1 MPLLVVIGYGPG
13 NGHAI
18 AERFGREGWTI
29 ALVGRHTER
38 LQDGVEQL
46 AAVGV
51 TARAFT
57 GDAGDPASLHATL
70 TSIRD
75 DLGPVTAVALTAY
88 RNVVVDDVLA
98 ADPGTVAHV
107 FDIGVTGLLTAVQ
120 TTLDDLRA
128 ADSAS
133 VLVVNGALGLQDD
146 TIDEYAVSF
155 GGDGVAL
162 ECSAKTK
169 LVGLLAARLRAED
182 IYVGEIVINGSVKGS
197 PYAGLTAIDP
207 ADIADRLWR
216 MAEERTEVH
225 VHIAEQRP

>member
-29 ALVGRHTER
+29 ALVGRHAER
-38 LQDGVEQL
+38 LHDGVEQL

-51 TARAFT
+51 TARPFT
-57 GDAGDPASLHATL
+57 GDAGDPVSLRATL
-70 TSIRD
+70 TSIRG

-128 ADSAS
+128 AGSAS

-169 LVGLLAARLRAED
+169 LVGLLAARLRTED

-197 PYAGLTAIDP
+197 PYAGPTAIDP

-225 VHIAEQRP
+225 VHIAEQRA

>member
-1 MPLLVVIGYGPG
+1 L
-13 NGHAI
+13 H
-18 AERFGREGWTI
+18 
-29 ALVGRHTER
+29 
-38 LQDGVEQL
+38 DGVEQL
-46 AAVGV
+46 AAVGIA
-51 TARAFT
+51 ARPFT
-57 GDAGDPASLHATL
+57 GDAGDPVSLRTTL
-70 TSIRD
+70 TSIRG

-98 ADPGTVAHV
+98 ADPGTVAQV

-128 ADSAS
+128 AGSAS

-169 LVGLLAARLRAED
+169 LVGLLAARLRTED

-197 PYAGLTAIDP
+197 PYAGPTAIDP

-216 MAEERTEVH
+216 MAEERTDVH
-225 VHIAEQRP
+225 VHIAEQRA

>member
-29 ALVGRHTER
+29 ALVGRHAER
-38 LQDGVEQL
+38 LHDGVEQL

-51 TARAFT
+51 TARPFT
-57 GDAGDPASLHATL
+57 GDAGDPVSLRATL
-70 TSIRD
+70 TSIRG

-98 ADPGTVAHV
+98 ADPGTVAQV

-120 TTLDDLRA
+120 TTLDDLRVA
-128 ADSAS
+128 GSAS

-169 LVGLLAARLRAED
+169 LVGLLAARLRTED

-197 PYAGLTAIDP
+197 PYAGPTAIDP

-225 VHIAEQRP
+225 VHIAEQRA

>member
-29 ALVGRHTER
+29 ALVGRHAER
-38 LQDGVEQL
+38 LHDGIEQL

-51 TARAFT
+51 TARPFT
-57 GDAGDPASLHATL
+57 GDAGDPVSLRATL
-70 TSIRD
+70 TSIRG

-128 ADSAS
+128 AGSAS

-169 LVGLLAARLRAED
+169 LVGLLAARLRTED

-197 PYAGLTAIDP
+197 PYAGPTAIDP

-225 VHIAEQRP
+225 VHIAEQRA

>member
-29 ALVGRHTER
+29 ALVGRHAER
-38 LQDGVEQL
+38 LHDGVEQL

-51 TARAFT
+51 TARPFT
-57 GDAGDPASLHATL
+57 GDAGDPVSLRATL
-70 TSIRD
+70 TSIRG

-98 ADPGTVAHV
+98 ADPGTVAQV

-120 TTLDDLRA
+120 TTLDDIRVA
-128 ADSAS
+128 GSAS

-169 LVGLLAARLRAED
+169 LVGLLAARLRTED

-197 PYAGLTAIDP
+197 PYAGPTAIDP

-225 VHIAEQRP
+225 VHIAEQRA

>member
-29 ALVGRHTER
+29 ALVGRHAER
-38 LQDGVEQL
+38 LHDGVEQL

-51 TARAFT
+51 TARPFT
-57 GDAGDPASLHATL
+57 GDAGDPVSLRATL
-70 TSIRD
+70 TSIRG
-75 DLGPVTAVALTAY
+75 DLGPVTTVALTAY
-88 RNVVVDDVLA
+88 RNVVVDNVLA
-98 ADPGTVAHV
+98 ADPGTVAQV

-128 ADSAS
+128 AGSAS

-169 LVGLLAARLRAED
+169 LVGLLAARLRTED

-197 PYAGLTAIDP
+197 PYAGPTAVDP

-225 VHIAEQRP
+225 VHIAEQRA

>member
-29 ALVGRHTER
+29 ALVGRHAER
-38 LQDGVEQL
+38 LHDGVEQL

-51 TARAFT
+51 TARPFT
-57 GDAGDPASLHATL
+57 GDAGEPVSLRATL
-70 TSIRD
+70 TSIRG
-75 DLGPVTAVALTAY
+75 DLGPVTTVALTAY

-98 ADPGTVAHV
+98 ADPGTVAQV

-128 ADSAS
+128 AGSAS

-169 LVGLLAARLRAED
+169 LVGLLAARLRTED

-197 PYAGLTAIDP
+197 PYAGPTAIDP

-225 VHIAEQRP
+225 VHIAEQRA

>member
-57 GDAGDPASLHATL
+57 GDAGDPASLCATL

-216 MAEERTEVH
+216 MAEERTEAH

>member
-29 ALVGRHTER
+29 ALVGRHAER
-38 LQDGVEQL
+38 LHDGVEQL

-51 TARAFT
+51 TARPFT
-57 GDAGDPASLHATL
+57 GDAGDPVSLRATL
-70 TSIRD
+70 TSIRG
-75 DLGPVTAVALTAY
+75 DLGPVTAFALTAY

-98 ADPGTVAHV
+98 ADPGTVAQV
-107 FDIGVTGLLTAVQ
+107 FDIAVTGLLTAVQ

-128 ADSAS
+128 AGSAS

-169 LVGLLAARLRAED
+169 LVGLLAARLRTED

-197 PYAGLTAIDP
+197 PYAGPTAIDP

-225 VHIAEQRP
+225 VHIAEQRA

>member
-1 MPLLVVIGYGPG
+1 L
-13 NGHAI
+13 H
-18 AERFGREGWTI
+18 
-29 ALVGRHTER
+29 
-38 LQDGVEQL
+38 DGVEQL

-51 TARAFT
+51 TARPFT
-57 GDAGDPASLHATL
+57 GDAGDPVSLRATL
-70 TSIRD
+70 TSIRG

-128 ADSAS
+128 AGSAS

-169 LVGLLAARLRAED
+169 LVGLLAARLRTED

-197 PYAGLTAIDP
+197 PYAGPTAIDP

-225 VHIAEQRP
+225 VHIAEQRA

>member
-29 ALVGRHTER
+29 ALVGRHAER
-38 LQDGVEQL
+38 LHDGVEQL

-51 TARAFT
+51 TARPFT
-57 GDAGDPASLHATL
+57 GDAGDPVSLRATL
-70 TSIRD
+70 TSIRG

-128 ADSAS
+128 AGSAS

-169 LVGLLAARLRAED
+169 LVGLLAARLRTED

-197 PYAGLTAIDP
+197 PYAGPTAIDP

-216 MAEERTEVH
+216 MAEGRTEVH
-225 VHIAEQRP
+225 VHIAEQRA

>member
-29 ALVGRHTER
+29 ALVGRHAER
-38 LQDGVEQL
+38 LHDGVEQL

-51 TARAFT
+51 TARPFT
-57 GDAGDPASLHATL
+57 GDAGDPVSLRATL
-70 TSIRD
+70 TSIRG
-75 DLGPVTAVALTAY
+75 DLGPVTTVALTAY
-88 RNVVVDDVLA
+88 RNVVVDNVLA

-128 ADSAS
+128 AGSAS

-169 LVGLLAARLRAED
+169 LVGLLAARLRTED

-197 PYAGLTAIDP
+197 PYASPTAIDP

-225 VHIAEQRP
+225 VHIAEQRA